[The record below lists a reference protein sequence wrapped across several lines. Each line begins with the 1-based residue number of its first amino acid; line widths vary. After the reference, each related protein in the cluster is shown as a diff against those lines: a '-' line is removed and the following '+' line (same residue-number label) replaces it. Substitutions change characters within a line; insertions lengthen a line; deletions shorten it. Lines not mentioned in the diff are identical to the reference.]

1 MICFTTLIIHKFY
14 LWLTTIVIIGGCILK
29 FIKSEI
35 NKVKAFST
43 DMVLTFGD
51 KGVSKKQYAF
61 LKKRLD
67 QYNWYIDDDY
77 SMISET
83 LYEESSEV
91 LLIAMVIIIPDRLMP
106 KNNEVLTQ
114 IITENINRFP
124 KFYERITQQFN
135 PDKEKESYS
144 SPSYTPWY
152 LQMNILLPFNI

>member
-1 MICFTTLIIHKFY
+1 
-14 LWLTTIVIIGGCILK
+14 
-29 FIKSEI
+29 
-35 NKVKAFST
+35 
-43 DMVLTFGD
+43 MVLTFGD

-144 SPSYTPWY
+144 SPSYTP
-152 LQMNILLPFNI
+152 